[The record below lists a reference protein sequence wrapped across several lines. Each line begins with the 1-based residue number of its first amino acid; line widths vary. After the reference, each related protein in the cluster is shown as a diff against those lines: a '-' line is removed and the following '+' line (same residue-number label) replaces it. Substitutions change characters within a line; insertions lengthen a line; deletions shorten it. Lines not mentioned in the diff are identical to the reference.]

1 MHGCI
6 RLSAVHPMAIVPP
19 ICFTTIAAIVIPILD
34 NDDDKDI
41 PVRGI
46 INTPLQEKCYHTP
59 SSVQVDKSRRARSIS
74 LRVVHNK
81 LHFIIH
87 IDERAE
93 KYQGKCQRGF

>member
-46 INTPLQEKCYHTP
+46 INTHYKKNAITHLAAC
-59 SSVQVDKSRRARSIS
+59 
-74 LRVVHNK
+74 K
-81 LHFIIH
+81 LTS
-87 IDERAE
+87 
-93 KYQGKCQRGF
+93 QGELGVYL

>member
-1 MHGCI
+1 M
-6 RLSAVHPMAIVPP
+6 VIVPP

-59 SSVQVDKSRRARSIS
+59 SSVQVDKLRRARSIS
-74 LRVVHNK
+74 LTVVHNK

>member
-1 MHGCI
+1 MK
-6 RLSAVHPMAIVPP
+6 RVVENVS
-19 ICFTTIAAIVIPILD
+19 PILD
-34 NDDDKDI
+34 NDDDEDI

-74 LRVVHNK
+74 LTVVHNK

-93 KYQGKCQRGF
+93 NIKVNVKEAFK

>member
-6 RLSAVHPMAIVPP
+6 RLSAVHPMAIAAP
-19 ICFTTIAAIVIPILD
+19 ICFTTIAAIVIPILY

-74 LRVVHNK
+74 LTVVHNK
-81 LHFIIH
+81 LHFINH

>member
-6 RLSAVHPMAIVPP
+6 RLSAVHPMVIVPP
-19 ICFTTIAAIVIPILD
+19 ICFTTIAAIVIPIID

-74 LRVVHNK
+74 LTVVHNK